1 MGTCGCLS
9 SKHPETSP
17 ANTTDDKEVE
27 YEEVSRMLIKSALF
41 RRKII
46 LALALFVLLF
56 GVFPVHAEV
65 NGITEEEIL
74 HAQKGWAEGVVS
86 IGRAYVDK
94 KDYEAAAAEFVDAFY
109 GYDKGPVLFK
119 PTKASAVKFRSTKEE
134 ALSYF
139 VKGSIP
145 EDHGFVLQPWS
156 NVRFKNAGIV
166 IDSDSALAMGVYFF
180 TDATTSE
187 EVEVEY
193 TFGYFKDESGKIRI
207 MLHHSSLPYAE

>member
-1 MGTCGCLS
+1 MQRDVP
-9 SKHPETSP
+9 KRVRRMRP
-17 ANTTDDKEVE
+17 DKEEVMR
-27 YEEVSRMLIKSALF
+27 EEVFHMLIESVRF
-41 RRKII
+41 RRNFYV
-46 LALALFVLLF
+46 AFALFVLFL
-56 GVFPVHAEV
+56 GVFPADAEV
-65 NGITEEEIL
+65 NGITEEEVL

-86 IGRAYVDK
+86 IGGAYVDK
-94 KDYEAAAAEFVDAFY
+94 KDYNAAAVRFVDAFY
-109 GYDKGPVLFK
+109 GYDQGPVLFK

-139 VKGSIP
+139 VKGSVP

-156 NVRFKNAGIV
+156 NVRFENAGIV
-166 IDSDSALAMGVYFF
+166 IDGDSALAMGVYYF

-207 MLHHSSLPYAE
+207 RLHQSSVPYAE